1 MNDGH
6 LMEHD
11 RHMFS
16 KYLVFQIK
24 NLVFQPKY
32 LVLPSKPC
40 ILIEMRG
47 ISIRNFEILGFSHFE
62 FEILG
67 ISSELPR
74 ISILGSNTCG
84 YVDY

>member
-32 LVLPSKPC
+32 LVFPSKPC

-62 FEILG
+62 FEILR
-67 ISSELPR
+67 ISSEIPS
-74 ISILGSNTCG
+74 ISKK
-84 YVDY
+84 V